1 MPEENNTLKIISM
14 ISGLLLFVAIFSWPY
29 GYYMFLRVAVFFA
42 SIYLV
47 YKLKENHEGWMW
59 IFIFMAILYN
69 PLFEIHLTKGI
80 WVPINIA
87 SALLF
92 FSVPKK

>member
-1 MPEENNTLKIISM
+1 MPKENDTLKIIS
-14 ISGLLLFVAIFSWPY
+14 IVSGIILFLAIFSWPY
-29 GYYMFLRVAVFFA
+29 GYYMFLRVAIFFA
-42 SIYLV
+42 SIYLSTQ
-47 YKLKENHEGWMW
+47 LKEHEGWRW

-69 PLFEIHLTKGI
+69 PLFEIHLTKGL

-87 SALLF
+87 SAILF

>member
-1 MPEENNTLKIISM
+1 MTKENDTLKIIS
-14 ISGLLLFVAIFSWPY
+14 IASGILLFVAIFSWPY
-29 GYYMFLRVAVFFA
+29 DYYMFLRVAIFFA

-47 YKLKENHEGWMW
+47 SQLEKYESWRW
-59 IFIFMAILYN
+59 VFIFMAILYN
-69 PLFEIHLTKGI
+69 PLFEIHLTKGL

-92 FSVPKK
+92 FSAPKK